1 MANSGNV
8 YVVQHHLRYD
18 PDLGE
23 LVPRYNLQP
32 AERWG
37 KLRFILDSRATV
49 QRPEAVIAK
58 MDLVLQGFTDDDYLL
73 PIGNPVLIGWAMA
86 LAAANNEG
94 KVAVLV
100 WSSRDQR
107 YTPAKSRLPIA
118 HLGV

>member
-1 MANSGNV
+1 MGHV

-18 PDLGE
+18 PERGE
-23 LVPRYNLQP
+23 LVPRYDLTP

-37 KLRFILDSRATV
+37 KLRFILDSKTTLH
-49 QRPEAVIAK
+49 RPEVIIAK
-58 MDLVLQGFTDDDYLL
+58 MNLILAGFTDDDYLL

-86 LAAANNEG
+86 LAAAHNGG

-107 YTPAKSRLPIA
+107 YTPAVSRLPIA
-118 HLGV
+118 IQPI